1 MFNRVKMFFKED
13 SGAITVDWV
22 VLTAALVAMA
32 AGIAATMQ
40 SSILV
45 LTGYITALLSGW
57 SF

>member
-1 MFNRVKMFFKED
+1 MFNRVKKFFKED

-22 VLTAALVAMA
+22 VLTAAIAGMA
-32 AGIAATMQ
+32 ALIASTMQ

-45 LTGYITALLSGW
+45 LTGYITAMLSGW